1 MHTLTKNLEWSPDG
15 CHVEILPAGEYEKL
29 PARALVIASQL
40 NILELVDL
48 QLPEQK
54 ADAQPEQPEQ
64 PEQLTAKK
72 GKK

>member
-1 MHTLTKNLEWSPDG
+1 MHKLTKNLEWSPDG
-15 CHVEILPAGEYEKL
+15 CHVETLPAGEYEKL
-29 PARALVIASQL
+29 PARVLDIASQL

-48 QLPEQK
+48 ELPGQK
-54 ADAQPEQPEQ
+54 DDEQPEQ